1 VSPAIGKLL
10 SGLVLVAA
18 LCAVYNVYGDNS
30 ELLTRAQT
38 LACGASPCVKLLR
51 AERTPTRQ
59 WFTFQ
64 TNFSPARTRDVRC
77 SRALLLVGA
86 YDCSV
91 TDAGR

>member
-1 VSPAIGKLL
+1 MNPAIGKAL

-30 ELLTRAQT
+30 ELLARAQT

-64 TNFSPARTRDVRC
+64 TNLNPSRSRDVC
-77 SRALLLVGA
+77 CTRALLLVGA

-91 TDAGR
+91 ADGGR